1 MLLKIFVD
9 LLDCDFIIEAVNED
23 YDLKSKIFKDIDRL
37 LVEQGRE
44 SDMILASNTSS
55 ISLTKLASN
64 VSNPSNFI
72 GMHFMNPVPIMQ
84 LVNPFK
90 PKNYIKR

>member
-1 MLLKIFVD
+1 MINKI
-9 LLDCDFIIEAVNED
+9 DCDFIIEAVNED
-23 YDLKSKIFKDIDRL
+23 YNLKSRIFKDIDEL

-44 SDMILASNTSS
+44 QDMILASNTSS

-84 LVNPFK
+84 LVL
-90 PKNYIKR
+90 